1 MTDIQ
6 TTTETEFDP
15 SRAVLRNHD
24 MFRPFRVK
32 TTRPLEQALA
42 QGEVDS
48 QTPVLVLSYAAG
60 TIVLLA
66 EQMAYHHLAQGESDG
81 QPWLASF

>member
-1 MTDIQ
+1 MSDTQI
-6 TTTETEFDP
+6 TTATEFDP
-15 SRAVLRNHD
+15 GRAILRDHD
-24 MFRPFRVK
+24 MFRPLRVK

-48 QTPVLVLSYAAG
+48 QAPVLVLSYAAG
-60 TIVLLA
+60 TIVLLT
-66 EQMAYHHLAQGESDG
+66 EQMAYHHVAQGEIDG